1 VLEKLLQEAQK
12 ESAQTSPKLPPFK
25 SPNSA
30 DENSQSLI
38 AEILSSPSSLSSN
51 YCHLQANSNN
61 SSQITAK
68 SNESSTTNSLTQ
80 STSFINKKDLLATSK
95 SEQILSKSATSA
107 CSCSTS
113 FTKQTNE
120 QIMLKANGN
129 DEMLPNDAGQ
139 AEDDDDDV
147 DLEYVDED
155 EDTLLNNN
163 NSNPNTIN
171 DKLINCND
179 GKCSDCIKHKKQIDL
194 LIEKQ
199 IYHEKQLIKLRKEY
213 EEKMLSKSLELTS
226 STTSHTNHHNSNTDT
241 PKSTSSTSSSFIINT
256 DYNYNYA
263 KYSSYSPP
271 SLNSA
276 STNESKPNN
285 YIYLNNASS
294 GTTNTNINYENSLKT
309 TSTNDWMKYW
319 SSRPQINPPK

>member
-1 VLEKLLQEAQK
+1 MLEKLLQEAQK

-25 SPNSA
+25 SPNTTT

-51 YCHLQANSNN
+51 YCHLSQANSNN

-95 SEQILSKSATSA
+95 NEQILSKSATSA
-107 CSCSTS
+107 CSCST
-113 FTKQTNE
+113 NE
-120 QIMLKANGN
+120 QIMLKANTN
-129 DEMLPNDAGQ
+129 DKMLANEAGQ
-139 AEDDDDDV
+139 EEDDDDDV

-155 EDTLLNNN
+155 DDTLLNNN
-163 NSNPNTIN
+163 NTNVNTIN

-226 STTSHTNHHNSNTDT
+226 STTSNANHHNSNTDT
-241 PKSTSSTSSSFIINT
+241 PKSTSSSSSSFIINT

-271 SLNSA
+271 SLNQA
-276 STNESKPNN
+276 STNESNSNN

-294 GTTNTNINYENSLKT
+294 ATTNTNINYDNSLKT